1 MYICLDQ
8 RTGTGCG
15 TINPNDARYCVHCG
29 KSLQFA
35 LYLHDPGTAIG
46 AYRVVRVIGYGGF
59 GAVYEADAMQYA
71 GRQVALKET
80 FDSDSSR
87 IFQAEFSTLHKLQ
100 HPHLPLYY
108 DVFEFQGKGY
118 LVMEYIPGQS
128 LAEVLAKQHGPLVET
143 QVLGYAVQIC
153 DVVHYLHSQIPP
165 LIHRDIKPNN
175 IRLTPEGLIKLVD
188 FGLLKPSTEQSD
200 TIQRVLTPHYA
211 PIEQWGMHGLH
222 TDTRSDVY
230 SLGATLYHLLSD
242 QAPIS
247 AAARIA
253 ESTDPLIALSR
264 LNPNVSSHVA
274 HAVMTAMALM
284 PEQRYLHVDAFKQ
297 ALMGWDQ
304 DAQPGVAQIPIPSS
318 RVAVSARPYSNQPAS
333 QPQLAHPDYANTSGR
348 SGQSVVPDEV
358 KGLCWGGFLLGPIW
372 SIGNHVWIAL
382 IAFLVVGPFTSL
394 FLLFLGNESAWRSKR
409 WDSVE
414 HFKRAQ
420 RIWTVVGVVLWLLL
434 FVILV
439 VSGWMQ
445 DVHAR

>member
-1 MYICLDQ
+1 M
-8 RTGTGCG
+8 
-15 TINPNDARYCVHCG
+15 
-29 KSLQFA
+29 QFA
-35 LYLHDPGTAIG
+35 LHLHDPGTMVG
-46 AYRVVRVIGYGGF
+46 AYRIERVIGYGGF
-59 GAVYEADAMQYA
+59 GAVYQADAMQLT
-71 GRQVALKET
+71 GRHVALKET
-80 FDSDSSR
+80 FDPDSAH
-87 IFQAEFSTLHKLQ
+87 IFQAEFSTLHQLQ

-108 DVFEFQGKGY
+108 DMFEFQGKGY

-188 FGLLKPSTEQSD
+188 FGLLKQSTEQSD

-211 PIEQWGMHGLH
+211 PIEQWGMHGLR

-242 QAPIS
+242 QAPIP

-253 ESTDPLIALSR
+253 ESTDPLIALSQ
-264 LNPNVSSHVA
+264 LNPDISAHVA

-284 PEQRYLHVDAFKQ
+284 PEQRYPHIEAFKR

-304 DAQPGVAQIPIPSS
+304 HAQWTGSAPGVAQVPVASP
-318 RVAVSARPYSNQPAS
+318 RVAVP
-333 QPQLAHPDYANTSGR
+333 AHPHDNQSAKKPQPTIPDGDNTSGMR
-348 SGQSVVPDEV
+348 AHAVVPDEV

-372 SIGNHVWIAL
+372 CIGNQMWIEF
-382 IAFLVVGPFTSL
+382 IAWIIVSPIVQLL
-394 FLLFLGNESAWRSKR
+394 LLFLGNESAWRSKR

-414 HFKRAQ
+414 HFKRTQ
-420 RIWTVVGVVLWLLL
+420 RIWTIVGVVLWLLILVL
-434 FVILV
+434 FV
-439 VSGWMQ
+439 VSGVMQ
-445 DVHAR
+445 